1 MAPRYPPP
9 PRPLPRARGRGRS
22 LGASSDPLMI
32 QVSQAVYNAMVAHAL
47 EERPFECC
55 GLLAGTG
62 GAITRSHRAKNAA
75 EHFGIRYEID
85 SREYL
90 KLNREIDDADLDLV
104 GVYHSHPFTRAYP
117 SATDM
122 GQAWEGLVYVIV
134 SLTDFLAP
142 VVKAFTV
149 SDGAVA
155 ERPIEIV

>member
-1 MAPRYPPP
+1 
-9 PRPLPRARGRGRS
+9 
-22 LGASSDPLMI
+22 MI
-32 QVSQAVYNAMVAHAL
+32 RVSRAVYDEMVAHAS

-62 GAITRSHRAKNAA
+62 GAITLSHRARNAA
-75 EHFGIRYEID
+75 DLFGIRYELD
-85 SREYL
+85 PREYL
-90 KLNREIDDADLDLV
+90 KLSREIDDADLDLV

-117 SATDM
+117 SATDV

-149 SDGAVA
+149 TDGAVA
-155 ERPIEIV
+155 EQPIEIV

>member
-1 MAPRYPPP
+1 MIRV
-9 PRPLPRARGRGRS
+9 AR
-22 LGASSDPLMI
+22 
-32 QVSQAVYNAMVAHAL
+32 AVYEELVAHAL

-55 GLLAGTG
+55 GVLAGTG
-62 GAITRSHRAKNAA
+62 GAVTESHRAMNAA

-85 SREYL
+85 AREFMQ
-90 KLNREIDDADLDLV
+90 LNRAIDDADLDLI

-117 SATDM
+117 SATDV

-142 VVKAFTV
+142 VAKAFTV
-149 SDGAVA
+149 ADGQVA